1 VIEVEKLTEVMKEF
15 SFNASES
22 SVTIDIG
29 EFAVRNKTL
38 YNDLFLIDK
47 ETSMYI
53 DPSKYRIVFPFE
65 IQYNPEII
73 DYIKSEDGNIYYYL
87 DITEDNKV
95 RLIQPDCINTYY
107 NAGYVVTKDDMEN
120 AVYQLNIDPSN
131 VSYNLLSGDIEI
143 TKHINS
149 INDPNTTFVFNI
161 SNGKVNIE
169 VITNDTATISEEEA
183 VPDVIELNNIFLR
196 CNRFVTVV
204 ILDEELYG
212 KTLNLCIKKNF
223 KIGKIEIQQG
233 TDILQPIS
241 FVADMKND
249 RRYVRVY
256 RNGRLVPRH
265 IGNVRFPLDCN
276 VGKMDVFPGVNRNT
290 NDHVMVEIMPYMM
303 HQVCYMEKIPDDE
316 VIDLRGLID
325 KPFDF
330 KWYDI
335 YINGRKLVKK
345 DVEIISANRIKI
357 LKSNSLQWLE
367 IIENSRDKEY
377 FGYKPLYD
385 FMDVLFDID
394 KEFADKVN
402 SSIDNMFD
410 LEDPVI
416 DNPIPML
423 DYILRDVFDNLL
435 VKKFG
440 LINPDE
446 NQIDLYNIKYYPE
459 FLSED
464 KCFEINPDYGKGGL
478 HIMINP
484 DNE

>member
-1 VIEVEKLTEVMKEF
+1 
-15 SFNASES
+15 
-22 SVTIDIG
+22 
-29 EFAVRNKTL
+29 
-38 YNDLFLIDK
+38 
-47 ETSMYI
+47 
-53 DPSKYRIVFPFE
+53 
-65 IQYNPEII
+65 
-73 DYIKSEDGNIYYYL
+73 
-87 DITEDNKV
+87 
-95 RLIQPDCINTYY
+95 
-107 NAGYVVTKDDMEN
+107 
-120 AVYQLNIDPSN
+120 
-131 VSYNLLSGDIEI
+131 
-143 TKHINS
+143 
-149 INDPNTTFVFNI
+149 
-161 SNGKVNIE
+161 
-169 VITNDTATISEEEA
+169 
-183 VPDVIELNNIFLR
+183 
-196 CNRFVTVV
+196 
-204 ILDEELYG
+204 
-212 KTLNLCIKKNF
+212 
-223 KIGKIEIQQG
+223 
-233 TDILQPIS
+233 
-241 FVADMKND
+241 MKND
-249 RRYVRVY
+249 SRYVRVY

-394 KEFADKVN
+394 REFADKVN